1 MNEEP
6 PSTSQAPARPR
17 LGCVTRIII
26 VVAAAIALIVII
38 GETFDQGDSAKL
50 PSTTFDAG
58 PAENYERG
66 DLSEVPAEHLWIV
79 RLEDGE
85 FIALYNKSPK
95 QQQVGSGCRVR
106 FDEDA
111 RLTSLT
117 QLPGFAGAFVEEC
130 EGLTAMWRADGK
142 FAGGAG
148 YGDLDRFETSV
159 NDDGRLI
166 IKTNTRTCTKS
177 RGVPGLPPF
186 EVQTCRGNP
195 N

>member
-6 PSTSQAPARPR
+6 FASARTPVRLR
-17 LGCVTRIII
+17 LGCLTRIVLI
-26 VVAAAIALIVII
+26 VAAAIVLIVII
-38 GETFDQGDSAKL
+38 GETFDQGDSARQ
-50 PSTTFDAG
+50 PSTSFDAG
-58 PAENYERG
+58 PAENYMRG

-106 FDEDA
+106 FDENA
-111 RLTSLT
+111 RLTNLA
-117 QLPGFAGAFVEEC
+117 QLPGFTGAFVEEC
-130 EGLTAMWRADGK
+130 EGLTAMWRADGE

-148 YGDLDRFETSV
+148 YGNLDRFETSV
-159 NDDGRLI
+159 SDEGRVI
-166 IKTNTRTCTKS
+166 VKTVTRTCTKS

-186 EVQTCRGNP
+186 EVQTCRGKP